1 MTPTGTVPPSI
12 MARWLPA
19 LLLVLTVFGPISMD
33 LYLPALPALTREL
46 GAATSVAQLTVTA
59 CLLGLALGQLIAGPL
74 SDRFGRRGVLLIG
87 ITCYVGASLLC
98 ALSPTIELLVAAR
111 LVQGLAGGV
120 GIVIAQAAGRDIYA
134 GGTLIRF
141 YGRLT
146 VMGGFAAI
154 IGPQLGGLLNTVV
167 DWRGLFG
174 FLAVVGAGILVAT
187 LLIFRETLPVERRTT
202 GGLHTTLRDYRI
214 LLTDRVFVGAV
225 LSQGFVYA
233 AVFAYLAGATFV
245 LQNIYGLSPQA
256 YAAAFGL
263 NSAGFM
269 AFGYLAGRAA
279 ERWSVP
285 GTLGAGIVVAGI
297 GAAGLLVAGI
307 TPMPLWVVIS
317 SLFCLASGARSPPRR
332 RPPSRWPDTPSSPAP
347 LVAARHGPLRVR
359 RPRRSPR
366 RPCRGHEHPA
376 ARTGHGRVDPGGRGR
391 VPAPRPPPTD
401 SRHQSPRRRTGR
413 NPLNFPHQPERW
425 RAPPCAEWSYTPLAT
440 SESRSARSLGRP
452 PRNVPDEKK
461 GTRHAHTHF
470 GSRT

>member
-33 LYLPALPALTREL
+33 LYLPALPELTREL

-87 ITCYVGASLLC
+87 ITCYIGASLLC

-120 GIVIAQAAGRDIYA
+120 GIVIAQAAGRDIYS

-174 FLAVVGAGILVAT
+174 FLAVVGAAILVAT
-187 LLIFRETLPVERRTT
+187 LLIFRETLPVQRRTT

-214 LLTDRVFVGAV
+214 LLSDRVFVGAV

-269 AFGYLAGRAA
+269 VFGYLAGRAA
-279 ERWSVP
+279 ERWTVP
-285 GTLGAGIVVAGI
+285 GTLGAGIVVAGT

-307 TPMPLWVVIS
+307 TPMPLWVVIM
-317 SLFCLASGARSPPRR
+317 SLFCLASGAAITSPPATTLALAGY
-332 RPPSRWPDTPSSPAP
+332 PQFAGTASSLLGMVRYGFGGLAAP
-347 LVAARHGPLRVR
+347 LVGLAGATSILPLGLVTVVSTLLAAAAFLLLA
-359 RPRRSPR
+359 RPRRAPTISPI
-366 RPCRGHEHPA
+366 
-376 ARTGHGRVDPGGRGR
+376 
-391 VPAPRPPPTD
+391 AP
-401 SRHQSPRRRTGR
+401 S
-413 NPLNFPHQPERW
+413 L
-425 RAPPCAEWSYTPLAT
+425 AEI
-440 SESRSARSLGRP
+440 R
-452 PRNVPDEKK
+452 
-461 GTRHAHTHF
+461 
-470 GSRT
+470 